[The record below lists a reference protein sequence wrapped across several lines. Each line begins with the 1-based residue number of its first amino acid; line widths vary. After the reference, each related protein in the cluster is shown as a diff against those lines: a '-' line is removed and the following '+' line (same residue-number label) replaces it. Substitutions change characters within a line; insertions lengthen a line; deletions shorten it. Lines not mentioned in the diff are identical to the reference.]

1 MASSLPTDQGSEP
14 YADRRVHPRVPV
26 ALPAFIHVDGERHSA
41 QILDLSSGGAKLNC
55 PAGVLAGT
63 AVILNCGTLAREA
76 MVRWQNGPVLG
87 LSFDCELDARE
98 LSELVDRS
106 KALATRMKTRDS

>member
-1 MASSLPTDQGSEP
+1 
-14 YADRRVHPRVPV
+14 
-26 ALPAFIHVDGERHSA
+26 
-41 QILDLSSGGAKLNC
+41 
-55 PAGVLAGT
+55 
-63 AVILNCGTLAREA
+63 VILNCGTLAREA
-76 MVRWQNGPVLG
+76 VVRWQNGPVLG